1 MDTYI
6 YAFLFCGFVCM
17 VSQLILDNTKLTPGH
32 VTSLF
37 VVIGAA
43 LDIFG
48 IYDKIVLY
56 AGAGALIPITS
67 FGHLLI
73 HGAMDTANETGIIGL
88 SLGIFNLTSAGIS
101 IALVS
106 AFFLALLFKPRH

>member
-1 MDTYI
+1 MTYL
-6 YAFLFCGFVCM
+6 YSFVFCGVVCM
-17 VSQLILDNTKLTPGH
+17 ISQLILDNTKLTPGH

-56 AGAGALIPITS
+56 AGAGAIIPITS
-67 FGHLLI
+67 FGHLLV
-73 HGAMDTANETGIIGL
+73 HGAMDMTTELGAIGL
-88 SLGIFNLTSAGIS
+88 SYGIFNLTSAGIS
-101 IALVS
+101 VAVFIAFTLT
-106 AFFLALLFKPRH
+106 FIFKPKH

>member
-1 MDTYI
+1 MTYI
-6 YAFLFCGFVCM
+6 YSFVFCGFVCM
-17 VSQLILDNTKLTPGH
+17 ISQLILDNTKLTPGH

-56 AGAGALIPITS
+56 AGAGAIIPITS
-67 FGHLLI
+67 FGHLLV
-73 HGAMDTANETGIIGL
+73 HGAMDMTTELGVIGL
-88 SLGIFNLTSAGIS
+88 SYGIFNLTSAGIS
-101 IALVS
+101 VAVFIA
-106 AFFLALLFKPRH
+106 FLLTLIFKPKH

>member
-1 MDTYI
+1 MIYI
-6 YAFLFCGFVCM
+6 NAFLFCGLVCM
-17 VSQLILDNTKLTPGH
+17 ISQLILDHTKLTPGH
-32 VTSLF
+32 ITSLF
-37 VVIGAA
+37 VVVGAF

-56 AGAGALIPITS
+56 CGAGAIIPITS

-73 HGAMDTANETGIIGL
+73 HGAMDVAGEMGPLGL
-88 SLGIFNLTSAGIS
+88 AYGVFNLTAAGIS

-106 AFFLALLFKPRH
+106 AFVLCLIFKPKH